1 MHDLPVSAG
10 LVPASPSI
18 GRPPSP
24 RPPERRL
31 RLVRPGDAGTAPS
44 PVSRLAV
51 ILAADV
57 VGYAR
62 HMAEDEIGTH
72 ARLTAILRD
81 LVAPRLARHGGRLVK
96 GTGDGFLAEFGCATR
111 AAWFAVEFQR
121 AARAWNARR
130 RWGRRLEFR
139 VGINLGDVIV
149 EGQDVFG
156 HSVNI
161 AARLESLAEPGG
173 VLVSYPVCAAIRDP
187 GLLFEA
193 VGELV
198 LKNPDGTVRGC
209 RLRPSGEGRPV
220 GLGEAASWR
229 GGSPTSPQVLVERL
243 SADPELPRHLRLADP
258 LSDPAAKL

>member
-10 LVPASPSI
+10 LVPPSPSI

-31 RLVRPGDAGTAPS
+31 RLVRPDETGTTPS
-44 PVSRLAV
+44 PVSRLAA

-62 HMAEDEIGTH
+62 HMAEDEMGTH
-72 ARLTAILRD
+72 ARLTAILREV
-81 LVAPRLARHGGRLVK
+81 VAPRLARHDGRLVK

-187 GLLFEA
+187 GLRFDDMGELALKNLDEA
-193 VGELV
+193 V
-198 LKNPDGTVRGC
+198 RGY
-209 RLRPSGEGRPV
+209 RLRPSGEGCPARSRVTGSPRANQRAQIPPLALQAVRRV
-220 GLGEAASWR
+220 GRYAAAS
-229 GGSPTSPQVLVERL
+229 PC
-243 SADPELPRHLRLADP
+243 
-258 LSDPAAKL
+258 